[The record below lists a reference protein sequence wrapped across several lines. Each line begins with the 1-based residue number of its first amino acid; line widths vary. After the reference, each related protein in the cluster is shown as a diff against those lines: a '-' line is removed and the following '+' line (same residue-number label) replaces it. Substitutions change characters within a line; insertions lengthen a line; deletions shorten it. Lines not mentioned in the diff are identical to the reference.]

1 MAVSITETTKAQ
13 VIGIINSLGD
23 RKISIRDVSGKQK
36 VYITVQTEGEREDAR
51 SKIGAALKKSRF
63 SIEEKLSPKSGEN
76 ATFVKGKN
84 VIIVYKNKKGGM
96 AETTLNSSITE
107 LFPAIAFENK
117 IPVTL
122 NEEQFY
128 AKVQSAYDK
137 NSNIF
142 VGNDWKAGKAFIDQ
156 AVHSSKFKEKIQNA
170 KGVLKYLKE
179 QDSGKKIS
187 QVYWG
192 YRAKPQGV
200 SSSHPGDIFI
210 KYNDGKMLGISL
222 KAGGA
227 GTREPKL
234 NTYVRKTIFTAFN
247 DPQTYEKWQKESYET
262 FYTKVPN
269 IPSYAEYGK
278 PTMVQAVAD
287 LERNDSRYYN
297 ELYDSQLE
305 WLRDKMIDYLSKDC
319 NKTKQWLLSEVAHVD
334 LNVPTVVVKAV
345 RDKWEI
351 VNDDDVVKECVQR
364 SKSGCRG
371 IKIEKSS
378 TSKQSIIIT
387 MVCNDRDTKL
397 DFTIRTNKSGSGHK
411 LGQFINLAFKFNGII
426 K

>member
-13 VIGIINSLGD
+13 VVEIINSLGD
-23 RKISIRDVSGKQK
+23 RQISIRDIKGKQP
-36 VYITVQTEGEREDAR
+36 VYITVQTEGERDDAR
-51 SKIGAALKKSRF
+51 SKIGAALKKSKF
-63 SIEEKLSPKSGEN
+63 SIEEKMSPKSGEN
-76 ATFVKGKN
+76 ATYVKGKN
-84 VIIVYKNKKGGM
+84 VVVVYKNKRGGM

-117 IPVTL
+117 IPATL

-128 AKVQSAYDK
+128 ARVQSAYDK
-137 NSNIF
+137 NSKIF
-142 VGNDWKAGKAFIDQ
+142 VGNDWKAGKGFIDQ
-156 AVHSSKFKEKIQNA
+156 AIHSSKFKEKVQNA

-179 QDSGKKIS
+179 QNDGKKIS

-192 YRAKPQGV
+192 YRAKPPGV
-200 SSSHPGDIFI
+200 NANHPGDIFI

-227 GTREPKL
+227 STREPKL

-247 DPQTYEKWQKESYET
+247 DPQTYEKWQKESYDT

-269 IPSYAEYGK
+269 IPSYEQYGK
-278 PTMVQAVAD
+278 PSMVTAVAA
-287 LERNDSRYYN
+287 LERSDSGYYN
-297 ELYDSQLE
+297 ELYDAQLE
-305 WLRDKMIDYLSKDC
+305 WLRDKMIEYLSKDC
-319 NKTKQWLLSEVAHVD
+319 NKTKQWMLTEVAHVD
-334 LNVPTVVVKAV
+334 LKVPTVVVKAV
-345 RDKWEI
+345 RDNWEI
-351 VNDDDVVKECVQR
+351 VNDDDIVKECVQR

-371 IKIEKSS
+371 IKVEKST

-387 MVCNDRDTKL
+387 LTCDDHDTKL
-397 DFTIRTNKSGSGHK
+397 DFTMRTNQTGNKHK
-411 LGQFINLAFKFNGII
+411 LGQFINLAFKFNGVI